1 MLKYLN
7 VWKQL
12 ASPLSLGQRD
22 GARGLRT
29 ECLDYAGERYDLAC

>member
-1 MLKYLN
+1 MKQLGGEYVKYLN

-22 GARGLRT
+22 GAEGRF
-29 ECLDYAGERYDLAC
+29 D